1 MIEGTTFEWQYGQA
15 KQNYYVR
22 TLFVMGDGKDR
33 KYNQKN
39 LKENKKAIAVGYGC
53 LFRPQ
58 TGSFATCAQ
67 KELIIIKY
75 LATPQDGDHFFQQ
88 QYCEGLHLN

>member
-1 MIEGTTFEWQYGQA
+1 MSDE
-15 KQNYYVR
+15 
-22 TLFVMGDGKDR
+22 KDR

-67 KELIIIKY
+67 KMMS
-75 LATPQDGDHFFQQ
+75 QMV
-88 QYCEGLHLN
+88 